1 MTNKR
6 LPLSGFSDYC
16 IDVSNHR
23 IYNKH
28 GNLIKPMMDSKGRSC
43 VRMIDDSGKR
53 KTIVLATITRKL
65 GGIRS
70 EREENTVTM
79 LKAYYHLINSESDNK
94 SESYWATMM
103 MNVNPHID
111 RFEILDF
118 LNNVR
123 PNKRMP
129 F

>member
-1 MTNKR
+1 MSNKR
-6 LPLSGFSDYC
+6 LPISGFSNYC

-28 GNLIKPMMDSKGRSC
+28 GNLIKPMLDSKGRSC
-43 VRMIDDSGKR
+43 VRMVNDEGKR
-53 KTIVLATITRKL
+53 KTLVLATITRKL

-79 LKAYYHLINSESDNK
+79 LKCYYHLINCISNLK
-94 SESYWATMM
+94 SEEYWINMM
-103 MNVNPHID
+103 VNSNPHID
-111 RFEILDF
+111 LEEIKHF
-118 LNNVR
+118 LESMR

-129 F
+129 